1 MMIEYTNSRA
11 VRIIGPF
18 AEVLTRDTLPS
29 PNTTRWVASRKAQV
43 VAAVEGGLMTID
55 EVMTRY
61 DLSPEEFYSWQRA
74 LHTAGVP
81 GLRVAWTQH
90 DRAAR
95 RRPRE
100 TAGPAARQ
108 LVAVN

>member
-1 MMIEYTNSRA
+1 MIEYTNSRSL
-11 VRIIGPF
+11 RIIGPF
-18 AEVLTRDTLPS
+18 AEVLTRETLPPPS
-29 PNTTRWVASRKAQV
+29 TTRWVASRKAQV

-61 DLSPEEFYSWQRA
+61 NLSPEEFYGWQRA
-74 LHTAGVP
+74 LHTAGVS

-100 TAGPAARQ
+100 TAGHAARQ
-108 LVAVN
+108 LEAVN

>member
-1 MMIEYTNSRA
+1 MIEYTNSRA
-11 VRIIGPF
+11 ARIIGPH
-18 AEVLTRDTLPS
+18 AEVLTRDSMPAS
-29 PNTTRWVASRKAQV
+29 GTTRWVASRKAQV

-55 EVMTRY
+55 EVMARY
-61 DLSPEEFYSWQRA
+61 NLSPEEFYGWQRA

-81 GLRVAWTQH
+81 GLRVAWAQH

-100 TAGPAARQ
+100 VGGHAARQ
-108 LVAVN
+108 LEVV